1 MNLVLATGC
10 IHRTFRPMS
19 MVRRSSRQRAA
30 GFTLIELM
38 ITVAIVALL
47 AAIAFPSYQS
57 HVRKGYRAAAQSFL
71 MDVAQKQTQFLIDNR
86 AYASTTAALSVTT
99 PTDVNNLYTIS
110 IAVTAGPPPTFTV
123 TATPKAGTVQASDS
137 VLTINQA
144 GQKTP
149 TDKW

>member
-1 MNLVLATGC
+1 MNLILAADC
-10 IHRTFRPMS
+10 IRRTSSPMS
-19 MVRRSSRQRAA
+19 MVGRSSRRRAT

-57 HVRKGYRAAAQSFL
+57 HVRKGYRAAAQTFL

-86 AYASTTAALSVTT
+86 AYASTTSALSVTT
-99 PTDVNNLYTIS
+99 PTDVNNLYTVS

-123 TATPKAGTVQASDS
+123 TATPKAGTVQEPD
-137 VLTINQA
+137 VTLTINQA

>member
-1 MNLVLATGC
+1 MNTVPAAAC
-10 IHRTFRPMS
+10 IPGASGRSGTE
-19 MVRRSSRQRAA
+19 RRLGRRRAG

-71 MDVAQKQTQFLIDNR
+71 MDVAQKQTQYLIDNR
-86 AYASTTAALSVTT
+86 AYASTTSALSVNT
-99 PTDVNNLYTIS
+99 PTDVNNLYTVS

-123 TATPKAGTVQASDS
+123 TATPKAGTVQEAD
-137 VLTINQA
+137 VTLTINQA

-149 TDKW
+149 SDKW